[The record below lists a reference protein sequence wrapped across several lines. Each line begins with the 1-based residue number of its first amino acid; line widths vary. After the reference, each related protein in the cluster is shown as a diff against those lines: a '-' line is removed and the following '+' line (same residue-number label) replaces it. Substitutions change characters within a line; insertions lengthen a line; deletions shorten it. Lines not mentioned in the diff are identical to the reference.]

1 MGIGDTW
8 RIGSS
13 RAEGE
18 STVPACL
25 PATDL
30 RSNHRTHPARN
41 PFDFETG
48 AESKLPVADKSQGDH
63 R

>member
-1 MGIGDTW
+1 MGIGATW

-13 RAEGE
+13 GAKGE
-18 STVPACL
+18 SMVPACL
-25 PATDL
+25 PAADL
-30 RSNHRTHPARN
+30 HHAHPARN

-48 AESKLPVADKSQGDH
+48 AESKLPAADKSQGDH